1 MSPEQAGGRGHLWRV
16 DSLEQTGAFGPQG
29 DVGSPG
35 ANGVFVKL
43 SPDDLRVVTI
53 GADHPARVWDLA
65 SGMPLSEPLRH
76 SDTITSAEFAL
87 DAETLVTTSRDG
99 TAQVWNVRTGR
110 ARTPPL
116 RHGGAVLTAIVLS
129 GGAGLVTLSEEKRL
143 KFWDLASGNLLRTV
157 EGDYFGSTP

>member
-53 GADHPARVWDLA
+53 GADHAARV
-65 SGMPLSEPLRH
+65 RH